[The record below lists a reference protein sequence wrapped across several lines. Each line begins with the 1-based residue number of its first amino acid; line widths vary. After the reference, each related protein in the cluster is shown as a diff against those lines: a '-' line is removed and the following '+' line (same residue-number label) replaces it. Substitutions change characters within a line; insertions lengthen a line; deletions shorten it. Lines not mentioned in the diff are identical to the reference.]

1 MSSKIYITGI
11 GMISCIGNNVEESL
25 ASLENL
31 KSGIGRLDNIRS
43 RHQDTIPVGEVK
55 STNEQLTAM
64 VGLTPD
70 KQSTRT
76 ALLGLIAAQEAVKS
90 SGIKNIKEFRTGI
103 ISATSVGG
111 MGMTENLWLDYLNVE
126 KSGDW
131 LKYIEAHEC
140 GDSTEFIADNLGI
153 KDYLSTISTACSS
166 SANAIMF
173 GARLI
178 KHGILDRVVVGGT
191 DSMARFTINGFMTL
205 MILDKEQCKP
215 FDANRQGLNL
225 GEGAGFI
232 VIESEKAAQGKEIFA
247 ELSGYGNSNDAYHQ
261 TASSP
266 DGAGAFLAME
276 KALKKSGLKPSEI
289 DYINA
294 HGTGTTINDLS
305 EGTAIDKLFSKNVPS
320 ISSTKAY
327 TGHTLG
333 ACAAIEAVFSI
344 LSIKHNTIF
353 PNLNYKTSMEE
364 LSFKPTTTLEKGKKI
379 NHVLSNSFGFGGNTS
394 ALIFSRFKKIRELE
408 NWRV

>member
-1 MSSKIYITGI
+1 MSSKIYITGM
-11 GMISCIGNNVEESL
+11 GMISAIGNNVAESL
-25 ASLENL
+25 ASLEQL
-31 KSGIGRLDNIRS
+31 KSGIGTLDNVRS
-43 RHQDTIPVGEVK
+43 RHRDNVPVGEVK
-55 STNEQLTAM
+55 ATNEQLTAM
-64 VGLTPD
+64 AGLTPD

-76 ALLGLIAAQEAVKS
+76 ALLGLLAAQEAVKS
-90 SGIKNIKEFRTGI
+90 SGITNIKEFRTGI

-111 MGMTENLWLDYLNVE
+111 MGMTEDLWLDYLNPE
-126 KSGDW
+126 KSGPW

-140 GDSTEFIADNLGI
+140 GDSTEFIADQLGV

-166 SANAIMF
+166 SANSIMF

-178 KHGILDRVVVGGT
+178 KHGILDRVIVGGT
-191 DSMARFTINGFMTL
+191 DSMSRFTINGFMTL
-205 MILDKEQCKP
+205 MILDKEKCKP

-232 VIESEKAAQGKEIFA
+232 VIESEKAAQGKTILA

-266 DGAGAFLAME
+266 DGAGAFMAME
-276 KALKKSGLKPSEI
+276 KAFKVSGLKPSDI

-294 HGTGTTINDLS
+294 HGTGTAINDMS
-305 EGTAIDKLFSKNVPS
+305 EGTAIDRLFNKNVPS

-344 LSIKHNTIF
+344 LAIQNNEIF
-353 PNLNYKTSMEE
+353 PNLNYKTPMPE

-394 ALIFSRFKKIRELE
+394 ALIFSRHHEI
-408 NWRV
+408 

>member
-1 MSSKIYITGI
+1 MSSKIYITGM
-11 GMISCIGNNVEESL
+11 GVISAIGNNVAESF

-31 KSGIGRLDNIRS
+31 KSGVGMLDNIRS
-43 RHQDTIPVGEVK
+43 RHQDHIPVAEVK
-55 STNEQLTAM
+55 ATNEELTIMA
-64 VGLTPD
+64 GLTLD
-70 KQSTRT
+70 QQSTRT
-76 ALLGLIAAQEAVKS
+76 ALLGLIAAKEAVRS
-90 SGIKNIKEFRTGI
+90 AGIKDIKEFRTGI

-111 MGMTENLWLDYLNVE
+111 MGMTENLWNDYLDTE
-126 KSGDW
+126 KTGPW

-140 GDSTEFIADNLGI
+140 GDSTEFIADALGV

-166 SANAIMF
+166 SANSIMF

-178 KHGILDRVVVGGT
+178 KHGLLDRVIVGGT
-191 DSMARFTINGFMTL
+191 DSMARFTINGFNTL

-232 VIESEKAAQGKEIFA
+232 VLESEKAAKGKEILA
-247 ELSGYGNSNDAYHQ
+247 ELSGYGNSNDAFHQ

-266 DGAGAFLAME
+266 DGAGAYLAME
-276 KALKKSGLKPSEI
+276 KALKINGLKPSDI

-294 HGTGTTINDLS
+294 HGTGTSINDLS

-333 ACAAIEAVFSI
+333 ACAVIEAVFSI
-344 LSIKHNTIF
+344 LTIKHNTIF

-364 LSFKPTTTLEKGKKI
+364 LSFKPTTVLEKGKKI
-379 NHVLSNSFGFGGNTS
+379 NNVLSNSFGFGGNTS
-394 ALIFSRFKKIRELE
+394 ALIFSRHQQ
-408 NWRV
+408 

>member
-64 VGLTPD
+64 AGLTPD

-232 VIESEKAAQGKEIFA
+232 VIESEKAAKGKEIFA

-394 ALIFSRFKKIRELE
+394 ALIFSKVNKE
-408 NWRV
+408 

>member
-1 MSSKIYITGI
+1 LTL
-11 GMISCIGNNVEESL
+11 L
-25 ASLENL
+25 A
-31 KSGIGRLDNIRS
+31 
-43 RHQDTIPVGEVK
+43 
-55 STNEQLTAM
+55 
-64 VGLTPD
+64 GLPPE

-76 ALLGLIAAQEAVKS
+76 ALLGLIAAKEAVKNA
-90 SGIKNIKEFRTGI
+90 GITDMKEFRTGI

-111 MGMTENLWLDYLNVE
+111 MGMTENLWFDYLDTE
-126 KSGDW
+126 KTGDW

-178 KHGILDRVVVGGT
+178 KHGLLDRVVVGGT

-205 MILDKEQCKP
+205 MILDKENCKP
-215 FDANRQGLNL
+215 FDAERQGLNL
-225 GEGAGFI
+225 GEGAGFL
-232 VIESEKAAQGKEIFA
+232 VIESEKAAKGKEILA

-266 DGAGAFLAME
+266 DGAGAFLAIE
-276 KALKKSGLKPSEI
+276 KAFKTSGLKPVDI

-305 EGTAIDKLFSKNVPS
+305 EGTAIDRMFNKNVPK
-320 ISSTKAY
+320 ISSTKAF

-333 ACAAIEAVFSI
+333 ACAAIEAIFSVLAI
-344 LSIKHNTIF
+344 NNNTVF
-353 PNLNYKTSMEE
+353 PNLNYKNPMSE
-364 LSFKPTTTLEKGKKI
+364 LSFKPVTTLEKGVKI
-379 NHVLSNSFGFGGNTS
+379 DHVLSNSFGFGGNTS
-394 ALIFSRFKKIRELE
+394 ALIFSRHK
-408 NWRV
+408 N

>member
-1 MSSKIYITGI
+1 MSDKIYITGI
-11 GMISCIGNNVEESL
+11 GMISAIGNNVAESL
-25 ASLENL
+25 ASLEHL
-31 KSGIGRLDNIRS
+31 KSGIGTLENVRS
-43 RHQDTIPVGEVK
+43 RHKDYVPVGEVK

-64 VGLTPD
+64 AGLTPD

-76 ALLGLIAAQEAVKS
+76 ALLGLIAAQEAIKS

-111 MGMTENLWLDYLNVE
+111 MGMTENLWMDYLNPE

-166 SANAIMF
+166 SANSIMF

-232 VIESEKAAQGKEIFA
+232 VIESEKAAQGKEILA

-266 DGAGAFLAME
+266 DGAGAYLAME
-276 KALKKSGLKPSEI
+276 KAFKASGLKPSDI

-294 HGTGTTINDLS
+294 HGTGTAINDLS
-305 EGTAIDKLFSKNVPS
+305 EGTAIDRIFSKNVPS

-344 LSIKHNTIF
+344 LAIRNNEIF
-353 PNLNYKTSMEE
+353 PNLNYKTPMEE

-394 ALIFSRFKKIRELE
+394 ALIFSRHSK
-408 NWRV
+408 

>member
-1 MSSKIYITGI
+1 MGV
-11 GMISCIGNNVEESL
+11 ISAIGNNVAESL
-25 ASLENL
+25 ASLEQL
-31 KSGIGRLDNIRS
+31 KSGIGTLENVRS
-43 RHQDTIPVGEVK
+43 RHKDIVPVGEVK

-64 VGLTPD
+64 AGLSPE

-76 ALLGLIAAQEAVKS
+76 ALLGLLAAQEAVKS
-90 SGIKNIKEFRTGI
+90 AGIKNIKEFRTGI

-111 MGMTENLWLDYLNVE
+111 MGMTEDLWLDYLDPE

-140 GDSTEFIADNLGI
+140 GDSTEFIADNLGV

-166 SANAIMF
+166 SANSIML

-178 KHGILDRVVVGGT
+178 KHGLLDRVIVGGT
-191 DSMARFTINGFMTL
+191 DSMSRFTINGFMTL

-232 VIESEKAAQGKEIFA
+232 VIESEKAAAGKEILA

-266 DGAGAFLAME
+266 DGAGAYLAME
-276 KALKKSGLKPSEI
+276 KAFKVSGLKPSDI

-294 HGTGTTINDLS
+294 HGTGTAINDMS
-305 EGTAIDKLFSKNVPS
+305 EGTAIDRLFNKNVPS

-333 ACAAIEAVFSI
+333 ACAAIEAVFSVLAI
-344 LSIKHNTIF
+344 QHNVIF
-353 PNLNYKTSMEE
+353 PNMNYKTPMEE
-364 LSFKPTTTLEKGKKI
+364 LSFKPTTQLDRSKKI

-394 ALIFSRFKKIRELE
+394 ALIFSRHQ
-408 NWRV
+408 